1 MVTREQEQLLN
12 DIAEN
17 ADSVVTIGKKKF
29 KVGWLKRGTLRKFTN
44 IMLNRKD
51 DLASESKVTCKLA
64 AVVRLNGYWSIK
76 FFYSFVWRWY
86 YYIKQYN
93 DDVLL
98 PIIEEGKKKVQLQEY
113 YTIMML
119 SQGLKD
125 THKTMTREEVN
136 RMLQELQSAQKEQ

>member
-17 ADSVVTIGKKKF
+17 ADSVVTIGNKKF

-51 DLASESKVTCKLA
+51 DLSSESKVTCKLA

-76 FFYSFVWRWY
+76 FFYPFVWRWY